1 MTATKLHT
9 QDAAVSYQ
17 EKKQKKTEPIHST
30 GSHTYKQVK

>member
-9 QDAAVSYQ
+9 QNAAVSYQ
-17 EKKQKKTEPIHST
+17 EKTEPIHST